1 MQESSLS
8 FFFPFLAISQFG
20 LLSHIIPFRLSSGHS
35 GPVLTLRTDDATHT
49 SLSRSP
55 SLLVDTSL
63 WATTLLAVAV
73 RLEYGPGPWRREGLG
88 LSGVYSRAIW
98 TLFHQPGPAPP
109 HSRCTHLPQETGFRA
124 FPSGSL
130 TAALAHRLSLLPIL
144 ITDSTHS
151 VRERDSPH
159 LSWGDPPCGF
169 WASKTGR
176 ALDSVLESSPALR
189 FRFLNAL
196 FSGYILSS
204 LVAVGKSYFFCQ
216 FKFFFLICIEN
227 WEGKFCKAISF

>member
-1 MQESSLS
+1 MAPSVLETGLFSLQAAESL
-8 FFFPFLAISQFG
+8 FCWC
-20 LLSHIIPFRLSSGHS
+20 
-35 GPVLTLRTDDATHT
+35 LR
-49 SLSRSP
+49 
-55 SLLVDTSL
+55 
-63 WATTLLAVAV
+63 V
-73 RLEYGPGPWRREGLG
+73 RPWRREGLG
-88 LSGVYSRAIW
+88 LIRVYSRAIW

-176 ALDSVLESSPALR
+176 ALDSVLESFPALG

-196 FSGYILSS
+196 FRVIFFPPWWLLGNPIFFAS
-204 LVAVGKSYFFCQ
+204 LNFFSLFVLKIGKGNSVRPSHFNSE
-216 FKFFFLICIEN
+216 LMLN
-227 WEGKFCKAISF
+227 